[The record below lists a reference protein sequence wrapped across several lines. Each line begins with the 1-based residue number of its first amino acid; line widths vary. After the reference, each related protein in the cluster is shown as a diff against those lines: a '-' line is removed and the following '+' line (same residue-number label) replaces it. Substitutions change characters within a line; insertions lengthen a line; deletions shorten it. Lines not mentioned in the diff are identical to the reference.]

1 MRRTCW
7 KVLAIALLMTLTA
20 YGQSLGDIARENRE
34 KQNGENTA
42 GAQPKVITNKD
53 LGLPENPEGGDLAP
67 GEVQPGPSASA
78 RNNAPDR
85 RYAPQRREE
94 QRAAEQ
100 WKRQILAQEG
110 KVASLQAQIDQINAA
125 IRSAGG
131 TVQYEQPY
139 SRAEA
144 RQLRRVADLQ
154 QQLDAQQRKLDAMQE
169 AARHAGM
176 HTLVYDP

>member
-1 MRRTCW
+1 MCCTI
-7 KVLAIALLMTLTA
+7 LTIALWMSLTA
-20 YGQSLGDIARENRE
+20 YAQSLGDVARENRE
-34 KQNGENTA
+34 KQNAENASGTP
-42 GAQPKVITNKD
+42 PKVITNKD
-53 LGLPENPEGGDLAP
+53 LDLPEDPEADP
-67 GEVQPGPSASA
+67 GPRETQPGASTA
-78 RNNAPDR
+78 ASSNAADR
-85 RYAPQRREE
+85 RFVEQRRAE

-100 WKRQILAQEG
+100 WRRQILAQES
-110 KVASLQAQIDQINAA
+110 KVASLQAQIDQINAS
-125 IRSAGG
+125 IRAVGG

>member
-1 MRRTCW
+1 MQRMFW
-7 KVLAIALLMTLTA
+7 KILVIALLVSLTA

-34 KQNGENTA
+34 KQNAENASGT
-42 GAQPKVITNKD
+42 QPTLITNKD
-53 LGLPENPEGGDLAP
+53 LGLPENPGDDLGP
-67 GEVQPGPSASA
+67 GETQPQAGARPTNSAA
-78 RNNAPDR
+78 DR
-85 RYAPQRREE
+85 RYVEQRRAE

-100 WKRQILAQEG
+100 WKRQILAQESR
-110 KVASLQAQIDQINAA
+110 VASLQARIDQINAW
-125 IRSAGG
+125 IRAAGG